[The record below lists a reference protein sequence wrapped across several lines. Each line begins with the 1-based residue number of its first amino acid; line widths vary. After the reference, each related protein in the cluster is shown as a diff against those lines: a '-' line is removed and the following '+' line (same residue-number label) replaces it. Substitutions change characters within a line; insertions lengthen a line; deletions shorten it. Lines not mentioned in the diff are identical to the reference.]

1 MKTHRERQTGYV
13 SLVGAGPGDPD
24 LITVKALKAIQ
35 SADVI
40 VYDRLSS
47 PELLQHVPAH
57 CQQIYVGKAK
67 GCIQMSQQEID
78 QLLVTLAQQPRHIVR
93 LKGGDPFVFGRGGEE
108 MLALR
113 DADIQYQV
121 IPGITAA
128 SGCAAATGIPLT
140 HRGIARAVTFLTAH
154 GSDGKLPN
162 GWSALIH
169 PEHTLVIY
177 MGLSKLTEICQ
188 TLTGEGRATDTPI
201 AVISKGCTADQQQ
214 VIGSLSDI
222 QEKVDAA
229 GLPSP
234 ALIMIGESIRL
245 GHADVDSLAV
255 DCERAMSSIVA

>member
-1 MKTHRERQTGYV
+1 MKQSNKGHV
-13 SLVGAGPGDPD
+13 SLVGAGPGDPE
-24 LITVKALKAIQ
+24 LITLKALRAIE

-47 PELLQHVPAH
+47 PELLQHAPAH

-78 QLLVTLAQQPRHIVR
+78 QLLVTLAQQPRHVVR

-113 DADIQYQV
+113 EAGIAYQV

-140 HRGIARAVTFLTAH
+140 HRQVARAVTFLTAH

-162 GWSALIH
+162 GWSALVH

-177 MGLSKLTEICQ
+177 MGLSKLPEITT
-188 TLTGEGRATDTPI
+188 TLATQGRAATTPI
-201 AVISKGCTADQQQ
+201 AVISKGSTVEQQQ
-214 VIGSLSDI
+214 VIGDLSNI
-222 QEKVDAA
+222 VERVAEAQ
-229 GLPSP
+229 LPSP
-234 ALIMIGESIRL
+234 ALIMIGDSVLLADELASEFSDTL
-245 GHADVDSLAV
+245 GDGLDSV
-255 DCERAMSSIVA
+255 VA

>member
-1 MKTHRERQTGYV
+1 MNKMKGYV
-13 SLVGAGPGDPD
+13 SLVGAGPGDPE
-24 LITVKALKAIQ
+24 LITIKALKAIE

-47 PELLQHVPAH
+47 PELLQYAPAD

-78 QLLVTLAQQPRHIVR
+78 QLLVTLAQQPRHVVR

-113 DADIQYQV
+113 QAGIDYQV

-140 HRGIARAVTFLTAH
+140 HRQVARAVTFLTAH
-154 GSDGKLPN
+154 GSDGKLPC
-162 GWSALIH
+162 GWSALVH

-177 MGLSKLTEICQ
+177 MGLSKLPEITA
-188 TLTGEGRATDTPI
+188 TLAAQGRASTTPI
-201 AVISKGCTADQQQ
+201 AVISKGSTAEQQQ
-214 VIGSLSDI
+214 VIGDLDNI
-222 QEKVDAA
+222 VERVADAQ
-229 GLPSP
+229 LPSP
-234 ALIMIGESIRL
+234 ALIMIGESVL
-245 GHADVDSLAV
+245 LANDLMAEYSDHQGQKLDS
-255 DCERAMSSIVA
+255 EVA